1 MARMPSSPAPLT
13 EAARAF
19 LALPLC
25 ATVATL
31 DDDGAPRQTVAWYRL
46 EADDRILLN
55 SNAPRRWCAN
65 LIRDPRLALSV
76 IDPADAYNWVG
87 LTGVVEEVVT
97 DVERARDDIVALA
110 HRYRPEG
117 PGEASIAMFR
127 SQPRVSFRVRITG
140 FHDHLEG

>member
-1 MARMPSSPAPLT
+1 MARMPSSTAPLT
-13 EAARAF
+13 DAARAF

-25 ATVATL
+25 ATIATL
-31 DDDGAPRQTVAWYRL
+31 DDDGAPRQAVVWYRL

-65 LIRDPRLALSV
+65 LIRDPRVAMSV

-87 LTGVVEEVVT
+87 LTGVVEEVVS
-97 DVERARDDIVALA
+97 DVERARDDIVSLA

-117 PGEASIAMFR
+117 PTEASLDLFR
-127 SQPRVSFRVRITG
+127 SQPRVSFLVRIAG